1 MRFELRCT
9 RHLISLLSS
18 HAHNSY
24 LSLSPDPR
32 FYTKR
37 TYLRR
42 TRKVF
47 TRGKLSVCVT
57 LGPIYIS
64 ARNLSPSHARTHAST
79 YIRAHAHNFSLR
91 GPQKINRIEP
101 FLQIQI
107 AGKEEGR
114 EKPRRLVPRDP
125 LSRSSLFDFRKLF
138 GEPYKTQLATDRRS
152 AVKTRNSIPV
162 IERERALPRSRDR
175 SSFSDFSGA
184 RRGEGVAGLRGNG
197 VTMKK

>member
-47 TRGKLSVCVT
+47 TRGKLRVCNIR
-57 LGPIYIS
+57 PDIYKRAQSIP
-64 ARNLSPSHARTHAST
+64 LARTHARKHVYTRACTQFLPPWPPENKQNRTLST
-79 YIRAHAHNFSLR
+79 NSNSRKGR
-91 GPQKINRIEP
+91 G
-101 FLQIQI
+101 
-107 AGKEEGR
+107 G

-162 IERERALPRSRDR
+162 IEGERVLPRSRDR

-184 RRGEGVAGLRGNG
+184 RRGRGGGGLAR
-197 VTMKK
+197 